1 MYTSQVVDTLSE
13 ALAIVL
19 ARPLGILADSLGD
32 EVRGIRTVADDRGAP
47 RVMAVEDGRGA
58 RDAVFITTPFDTT
71 LREALFAVAVDTVEA
86 APREEDE
93 AEAILGRRP
102 TIVPRVAFATDLVV
116 DAAPRMSA
124 ADSGD
129 VSSLLLLL
137 LIDVL
142 VCMLYLS
149 LW

>member
-1 MYTSQVVDTLSE
+1 M
-13 ALAIVL
+13 AIVL

-58 RDAVFITTPFDTT
+58 RDAVFITAPFDTT

-129 VSSLLLLL
+129 VSSLFLLLL